1 MLVISSCSTT
11 PALAPGQLASRAIEV
26 RPIDA
31 PYDTAF
37 RAAVHTIQFLNM
49 TIIHT
54 EKDAGLIVGTST
66 DPGTG
71 KKATAVLGPMAASVL
86 LLGPLG
92 LIIGAP
98 VGAAL
103 GSMNTETKMDLN
115 LYLYPT
121 GEKRTR
127 LRINFAVDGKPVEDP
142 IMIDRIWVIMQREAL
157 IELGE
162 PVPPKLEERAQKI
175 LNPPPEEQSTEEDSE
190 QNF

>member
-11 PALAPGQLASRAIEV
+11 PTLDPGQLASRAIEV

-37 RAAVHTIQFLNM
+37 RAAVHTMQFLNM

-71 KKATAVLGPMAASVL
+71 KKATAVLGPMAVSVL

-92 LIIGAP
+92 LILGAP
-98 VGAAL
+98 VGSAL
-103 GSMNTETKMDLN
+103 GAMDTETKMDLN
-115 LYLYPT
+115 IFLYPT
-121 GEKRTR
+121 GKKRTR
-127 LRINFAVDGKPVEDP
+127 MRINFAVDGKPVKDP

-162 PVPPKLEERAQKI
+162 PVPPELEERAQKI
-175 LNPPPEEQSTEEDSE
+175 LTPPPEEQSTEEDSD
-190 QNF
+190 